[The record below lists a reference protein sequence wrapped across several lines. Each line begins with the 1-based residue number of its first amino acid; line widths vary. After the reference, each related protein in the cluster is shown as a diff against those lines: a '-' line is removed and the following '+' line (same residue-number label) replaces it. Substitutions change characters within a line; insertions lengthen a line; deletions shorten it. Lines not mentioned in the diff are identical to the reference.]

1 MSLTTITEPAV
12 DPFVAQDLVT
22 ALRLDPND
30 QDQHGLIEDHIA
42 AARRRAEA
50 YLRCRLITQT
60 VRLTLD
66 SFPIGCYGIPLHIG
80 PIQSVEQVFYLDSSG
95 AEMTLPPERYTL
107 SVSQQPNRLFPAYGT
122 TWPTTLLYPDAAKI
136 DLVVGYGD
144 ARTDIPADILQAMRL
159 DVAHMFQSRE
169 AVMLNGSAQELPLG
183 LRDLLAP
190 HRRWF

>member
-1 MSLTTITEPAV
+1 MSLTSITPPATE
-12 DPFVAQDLVT
+12 PFVAQDLRK
-22 ALRLDPND
+22 ALRLEADEND
-30 QDQHGLIEDHIA
+30 QDDLITSYIA
-42 AARRRAEA
+42 AARRRTEA

-80 PIQSVEQVFYLDSSG
+80 PIQSVDKVLYLDSSG
-95 AEMTLPPERYTL
+95 AEVTLPPERYSL

-122 TWPTTLLYPDAAKI
+122 TWPTTLLYPDAARI

-144 ARTDIPADILQAMRL
+144 APGDIPADIMQAMRL
-159 DVAHMFQSRE
+159 DVAYMFQSRE
-169 AVMLNGSAQELPLG
+169 AVLLNGSAQEMPMG
-183 LRDLLAP
+183 MRDLLAP